1 MITVYVKNPEDGYNE
16 ITVDGNITSTSEDG
30 KFLVLFDVSSRRD
43 DIVDAE
49 VGRFKWENLIGYSIE
64 ED

>member
-1 MITVYVKNPEDGYNE
+1 MITVYIKSSEAGYNE
-16 ITVDGNITSTSEDG
+16 IAVDGNMASTSEDG

>member
-1 MITVYVKNPEDGYNE
+1 MITVYVKDPENIYNE
-16 ITVDGNITSTSEDG
+16 ITVDGNTTSTSEDG
-30 KFLVLFDVSSRRD
+30 QYLILYDVSSRN
-43 DIVDAE
+43 DIVNAE

>member
-16 ITVDGNITSTSEDG
+16 ITVDGNMTSISEDG
-30 KFLVLFDVSSRRD
+30 NFLVLFDVSSRN
-43 DIVDAE
+43 DIVNAE

>member
-1 MITVYVKNPEDGYNE
+1 MITVYVKNSEDGYNE
-16 ITVDGNITSTSEDG
+16 ITVDGNMTSTSEDG
-30 KFLVLFDVSSRRD
+30 VFLILYDISSRD